1 MRNMTR
7 HYDTDRVMLN
17 IHQSGKFNKLLNSL
31 NFNFSSV
38 NGVTRVLVFVF
49 GSYYAGVR
57 IEL

>member
-1 MRNMTR
+1 M
-7 HYDTDRVMLN
+7 VN
-17 IHQSGKFNKLLNSL
+17 IRESGKFKKLLNSL
-31 NFNFSSV
+31 NFNFSPV

>member
-1 MRNMTR
+1 M
-7 HYDTDRVMLN
+7 VN
-17 IHQSGKFNKLLNSL
+17 IHQSGKFNKLFNSL